1 MNQKTSWSV
10 IFIVAAILAGSSSV
24 RAQTPRTQQPAGQ
37 VFAIPQNG
45 ITFLTGDTWQQGAQE
60 MRLYGIQACIRGT
73 RFTNSVGTKQDCGE
87 ASLAVFA
94 ALVRDTKPTCSP
106 IAQLPTSNIAKM
118 PTVLVICTAHVG
130 ENSIDLGLVLITEGY
145 AFAAFTNDAKPVY
158 MPYLVA
164 EAIAKKKKSGLWSFP
179 DLPHPNIV
187 ILNALKGRTPP
198 P

>member
-1 MNQKTSWSV
+1 MNQKTSWRV
-10 IFIVAAILAGSSSV
+10 IFIATAILTGSSSV
-24 RAQTPRTQQPAGQ
+24 MAQTPPKQQPAAQ
-37 VFAIPQNG
+37 MFAIPQNG
-45 ITFLTGDTWQQGAQE
+45 VTFLTGDTWRQGAQQ
-60 MRLYGIQACIRGT
+60 MRLYGIQSCIRGT
-73 RFTNSVGTKQDCGE
+73 SFTNNVGVRQDCGE

-106 IAQLPTSNIAKM
+106 IAQLPASSTDKISAI
-118 PTVLVICTAHVG
+118 LVICTAHVG
-130 ENSIDLGLVLITEGY
+130 ENSLDLGLVLIAEGY